1 MFGGPR
7 RCFGGKSCFEGVQKT
22 SSQEVAVAATSDSPG
37 YTKTQANDLLGD
49 KADSSDLVQVYN
61 ATGSNWIPPT
71 KLYFDNSTIALDV
84 GPGSP
89 TLGAWLITSTPSTSD
104 VIGLASQ
111 LAAKQDAITSSLT
124 ISGAS
129 DVLLELVADTSN
141 TNEYFNPMLRFSQDG
156 GVCAT
161 EMGIQESGNSF
172 YINWNSSAT
181 GSYVSYFLVT
191 HRGTL
196 QTYLTQTSTSW
207 VSTSDERLKNVVAPV
222 SDACATLK
230 GINPVIYSWKSDE
243 QATRH
248 IGLLAQ
254 EVQKVIP
261 ECVYEDPSG
270 NLGIVYQDVLPVLLR
285 AIKELTARVEIL
297 EGSTKKTRR

>member
-1 MFGGPR
+1 MHPQRYGR
-7 RCFGGKSCFEGVQKT
+7 
-22 SSQEVAVAATSDSPG
+22 
-37 YTKTQANDLLGD
+37 QA
-49 KADSSDLVQVYN
+49 
-61 ATGSNWIPPT
+61 
-71 KLYFDNSTIALDV
+71 
-84 GPGSP
+84 
-89 TLGAWLITSTPSTSD
+89 
-104 VIGLASQ
+104 
-111 LAAKQDAITSSLT
+111 
-124 ISGAS
+124 
-129 DVLLELVADTSN
+129 
-141 TNEYFNPMLRFSQDG
+141 
-156 GVCAT
+156 
-161 EMGIQESGNSF
+161 SGNSF
-172 YINWNSSAT
+172 YIHWNSSAT

-297 EGSTKKTRR
+297 ETRKSKAR